1 MKIPGLPANEPERL
15 SALYEYNLLDTMPE
29 DAYDNI
35 TRIASH
41 ICNMP
46 ISTITLIDTD
56 RQWHKSRIGL
66 DLESTPREL
75 TFCAHAILQPDP
87 LIVENAHADERFSD
101 TPMVTDAPNIA
112 FYAGVPLLNENGYA
126 LGTLCVM
133 DNKPNRLTDSQ
144 VQTLRAL
151 AAQVVSHFEMRR
163 KNVEL
168 AKQKTALENINAEL
182 ERFAYVV
189 AHDLKS
195 PCNNLMGLAG
205 IMKEMYADNLDA
217 GGIEV
222 LDMMTSAA
230 STLRSFIDGTLNH
243 AKLVNTTSL
252 AKERFLFGDICAQLK
267 SILNIP
273 ANVELTYDNG
283 DMQLYVPRNALL
295 QVLINLC
302 VNAIKYND
310 KGHGHV
316 HLSVTDKGQYYRFHV
331 KDNGPGIP
339 HAEFNRIFDI
349 FSTLG
354 QKDRYNNVGQGIG
367 LSTVKRLVERMDG
380 HITVESA
387 LGTGSTFTF
396 TISK

>member
-1 MKIPGLPANEPERL
+1 
-15 SALYEYNLLDTMPE
+15 
-29 DAYDNI
+29 
-35 TRIASH
+35 
-41 ICNMP
+41 
-46 ISTITLIDTD
+46 
-56 RQWHKSRIGL
+56 
-66 DLESTPREL
+66 
-75 TFCAHAILQPDP
+75 
-87 LIVENAHADERFSD
+87 
-101 TPMVTDAPNIA
+101 
-112 FYAGVPLLNENGYA
+112 
-126 LGTLCVM
+126 
-133 DNKPNRLTDSQ
+133 
-144 VQTLRAL
+144 
-151 AAQVVSHFEMRR
+151 
-163 KNVEL
+163 
-168 AKQKTALENINAEL
+168 
-182 ERFAYVV
+182 
-189 AHDLKS
+189 
-195 PCNNLMGLAG
+195 MGLAG

-252 AKERFLFGDICAQLK
+252 AKERFLYGDICAQLK

-310 KGHGHV
+310 KEHGHV
-316 HLSVTDKGQYYRFHV
+316 HLSVADKGQYYRFHV

-339 HAEFNRIFDI
+339 QAEFSRIFDI

-380 HITVESA
+380 EISVASA

>member
-1 MKIPGLPANEPERL
+1 
-15 SALYEYNLLDTMPE
+15 MPE

-75 TFCAHAILQPDP
+75 TFCAHAILQPEP

-101 TPMVTDAPNIA
+101 NPMVTDAPNIA